1 MRFLLLIGIFLFCTD
16 LVWAAAGQV
25 MQQKKQMQEAMMQK
39 AIAEQQMAQQAVAQQ
54 VVTQQVAAQQAAMQ
68 QEFVVDQNIPVSATF
83 TLPSQVGEVQSVVE
97 MSDILKSLET
107 SSKAWP
113 LIISKEPKLFII
125 LKYVDYFK
133 KRGAVIRKPAEEYL
147 DLLDSIMAEN
157 ADITKNPFEN
167 VFQFVATL
175 EYDFDNGLN
184 KDKMIIDLIGKE
196 GYQKNKQRLGMR

>member
-16 LVWAAAGQV
+16 LVWAAAGQM
-25 MQQKKQMQEAMMQK
+25 MQQKKQVQEAMMQK
-39 AIAEQQMAQQAVAQQ
+39 SIVEQQMAQQAVAQQ
-54 VVTQQVAAQQAAMQ
+54 GALQ
-68 QEFVVDQNIPVSATF
+68 QEFVVEQDIPVSATF
-83 TLPSQVGEVQSVVE
+83 TLPSQVEEVQSVVE

-167 VFQFVATL
+167 IFQLVATL
-175 EYDFDNGLN
+175 EYDFDTGLN